1 MNKLRGYKLMMRREK
16 GIKTISLYAK
26 NTGEYYLLISYKWA
40 NIYLRKKSF
49 EFSCIEE
56 AELVFRKL
64 TKRINSFPISAQSE
78 QKPSVGF

>member
-1 MNKLRGYKLMMRREK
+1 MMRRQK

-26 NTGEYYLLISYKWA
+26 NTGECYLLISYKWA

-64 TKRINSFPISAQSE
+64 TKRINSYYISAQLE

>member
-1 MNKLRGYKLMMRREK
+1 MMRRQK

-26 NTGEYYLLISYKWA
+26 NTGQYYLLTSYKWA

-49 EFSCIEE
+49 EFSSIEE

-64 TKRINSFPISAQSE
+64 TKRINHYQNINVPSE